1 MKNIWSKM
9 LLIIAFC
16 TCFTGAASSQNV
28 FPSKPIRFIVP
39 FPAGGGTD
47 IVGRTFATYLA
58 KSTGGTIVVD
68 NRAGAG
74 GMLSRNKTSEGFQS
88 NQNGMTSNGLITEM
102 HSFFVNAWPACGL
115 GMLSSY
121 RNIDKK

>member
-1 MKNIWSKM
+1 M
-9 LLIIAFC
+9 L
-16 TCFTGAASSQNV
+16 T
-28 FPSKPIRFIVP
+28 
-39 FPAGGGTD
+39 
-47 IVGRTFATYLA
+47 
-58 KSTGGTIVVD
+58 
-68 NRAGAG
+68 
-74 GMLSRNKTSEGFQS
+74 RNKTSEGFQS